1 MPASRHA
8 PYQCALH
15 PKSDILFALTPS
27 PTPCYPSPSTLLLR
41 QTVVETTITGASMSS
56 KGAAGGHPSGAPPA
70 LEYIV
75 GKWSFVGVDEDV
87 WEKAQSCFQ
96 DMKSFPE
103 RDADL
108 STMTRFQYY
117 YDPLELLQHHME
129 KHART
134 KTEAILDVLLHA
146 CRKLGNC
153 RGWYPS
159 MGCSPFPYDAFGGEG
174 YGYLFVKKSD
184 PGFFLL
190 RFLLRELN
198 LETGAPPPEEIKTA
212 ICAATAGL
220 LYATAIS
227 PQIQV
232 DYASMKYWRSDPM
245 KLGGP
250 QYPWSR
256 RRRRCR

>member
-1 MPASRHA
+1 
-8 PYQCALH
+8 
-15 PKSDILFALTPS
+15 
-27 PTPCYPSPSTLLLR
+27 
-41 QTVVETTITGASMSS
+41 MSS

-70 LEYIV
+70 LEYIL

-87 WEKAQSCFQ
+87 WGKAQSCFEN
-96 DMKSFPE
+96 MKSFPE
-103 RDADL
+103 RDAGL
-108 STMTRFQYY
+108 SAMTRFQSCYN
-117 YDPLELLQHHME
+117 PLELLQHHME

-146 CRKLGNC
+146 CRKLGNY

-159 MGCSPFPYDAFGGEG
+159 MGCSPFPYDAFGGKG
-174 YGYLFVKKSD
+174 YDYLFVKKSD

-220 LYATAIS
+220 LFATAIN
-227 PQIQV
+227 PKIQV

-250 QYPWSR
+250 QYPWSDNDDHWDIEPDGQSAGAGQSPTPKEKLWWMGFPANATTFSDHHLGTGAGSGR
-256 RRRRCR
+256 HY